1 MRDPMLVVDGHP
13 VKIFEQVEEDLG
25 LKALDCLG
33 ENRQVIVEPE
43 NLDVV
48 THVLE

>member
-1 MRDPMLVVDGHP
+1 MRDPVLVVDGHP
-13 VKIFEQVEEDLG
+13 VKVFEQVEEDLG
-25 LKALDCLG
+25 PKALDRPG
-33 ENRQVIVEPE
+33 ENRQVIVKPE